1 MIAEDVDAPTPLCR
15 RPEISESHVMDGC
28 LGMHTRSLK
37 NLIKRCVFLSLGN
50 KVTAARRI
58 SRIAESGKSIILN
71 LHRVAEPD
79 RSAYRAL
86 DPTLFQELLVFLQ
99 KDFHIVPLD
108 ALDEQTRRPKVVL
121 SFDDGYRDFIEM
133 TASILDKFRLR
144 VNQNIIPRC
153 IETGLPPLTVI
164 AQDFIGKA
172 PPAVVRSV
180 HAPGFGPLEPTE
192 SCSRSL
198 VGFIKSKSQEDQGKM
213 FDVLYRQFTTEE
225 SFRPT
230 LMMTKE
236 HVRQISLY
244 HDVGAHSFA
253 HASMGAETD
262 DYFGSDLQKC
272 GEYMQ
277 TELGLPMSIYAF
289 PNGSYRRSQ
298 LTIALESG
306 LRHVL
311 LVDNDFAD
319 NSSIHPRFGFDAA
332 IPSEVRFKALGGLR
346 KVN

>member
-1 MIAEDVDAPTPLCR
+1 MR
-15 RPEISESHVMDGC
+15 
-28 LGMHTRSLK
+28 TRSLR
-37 NLIKRCVFLSLGN
+37 NLIKRCVFLSLGS
-50 KVTAARRI
+50 KVAVARRI
-58 SRIAESGKSIILN
+58 SHIAESGKSIILN

-79 RSAYRAL
+79 SSASPAL
-86 DPTLFQELLVFLQ
+86 DPTLFEELLVFLQ

-108 ALDEQTRRPKVVL
+108 ALDERTCRPKVVL
-121 SFDDGYRDFIEM
+121 SFDDGYRDFIEV
-133 TASILDKFRLR
+133 TAPILDKFRIR
-144 VNQNIIPRC
+144 ANQNIIPRC

-164 AQDFIGKA
+164 ARDFIGKA

-192 SCSRSL
+192 SCSSSL
-198 VGFIKSKSQEDQGKM
+198 ADFIKSKSQEKQEEI
-213 FDVLYRQFTTEE
+213 FDVLYRQYTIEE
-225 SFRPT
+225 SFQPT

-236 HVRQISLY
+236 DVRQISLY
-244 HDVGAHSFA
+244 HEVGAHSFT

-262 DYFGSDLQKC
+262 DYFRSDLHKC
-272 GEYMQ
+272 REYMQ

-289 PNGSYRRSQ
+289 PNGSYRHSQ

-311 LVDNDFAD
+311 LVDNDFAG

-332 IPSEVRFKALGGLR
+332 ILSEVRFKALGGLR
-346 KVN
+346 KAN